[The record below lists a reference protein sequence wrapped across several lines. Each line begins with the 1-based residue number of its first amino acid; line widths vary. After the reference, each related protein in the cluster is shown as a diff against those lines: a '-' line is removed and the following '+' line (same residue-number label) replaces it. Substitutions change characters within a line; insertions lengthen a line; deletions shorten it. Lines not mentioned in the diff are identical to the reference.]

1 MRCSKYYI
9 DIKIFKTLT
18 LLCLLDGNIFCAY
31 LYLQMNDAPKITL
44 PNGVLN

>member
-18 LLCLLDGNIFCAY
+18 LLCLLDGNICCAVPTEIGISVAVP
-31 LYLQMNDAPKITL
+31 LLTNE
-44 PNGVLN
+44 